1 MGSKKARNRHI
12 SPATPAPAHKGG
24 LPWLAITI
32 VVAALAGGWL
42 FMMSQEDD
50 PAASQTLATGP
61 GGDNDG
67 SAPGTAT
74 AVSGAQPVPADTSAP
89 AARQSNIQEFPAE
102 LAGLPMPPLPYVP
115 QMVPRPPELVKRAY
129 VFAAQNPGVLSY
141 VPCYCGCENDGHVSN
156 VNCFVGSRAPNGAVE
171 SWDTHGMT

>member
-1 MGSKKARNRHI
+1 MGSKKTRNRHG
-12 SPATPAPAHKGG
+12 SPADPVPAGKGG
-24 LPWLAITI
+24 LPWLAISV

-42 FMMSQEDD
+42 FMMSQEDE
-50 PAASQTLATGP
+50 PAVSQALATSP
-61 GGDNDG
+61 SGDGSN

-74 AVSGAQPVPADTSAP
+74 TASDTQPVPAGTSVA
-89 AARQSNIQEFPAE
+89 AARQSNIQEFPTE
-102 LAGLPMPPLPYVP
+102 LEGLPMPPLPYVP

>member
-1 MGSKKARNRHI
+1 MGSKKARNRRG
-12 SPATPAPAHKGG
+12 SPDTPAPAGKRWS
-24 LPWLAITI
+24 PWLAIGI
-32 VVAALAGGWL
+32 VVAALVGGWL
-42 FMMSQEDD
+42 FMVSQEDD
-50 PAASQTLATGP
+50 PTVSQALATAP
-61 GGDNDG
+61 GRDSSG

-74 AVSGAQPVPADTSAP
+74 TVSGAQPVPA
-89 AARQSNIQEFPAE
+89 RQSNIEEFPSE
-102 LAGLPMPPLPYVP
+102 LEGLPMPPLPYVP

>member
-1 MGSKKARNRHI
+1 MGSKKARNRHG
-12 SPATPAPAHKGG
+12 SPANPAPAGKGG
-24 LPWLAITI
+24 LPWLAIS
-32 VVAALAGGWL
+32 VVVVALAGGWL

-50 PAASQTLATGP
+50 PAASQALATAP
-61 GGDNDG
+61 RGDSSS

-74 AVSGAQPVPADTSAP
+74 AVSDSQPAPADTSET
-89 AARQSNIQEFPAE
+89 AARQSNIQEFPTE
-102 LAGLPMPPLPYVP
+102 LEGLPMPPLPYVP